1 MTLRRRVDASVLRW
15 QARLDSAWADRV
27 VPWATAAGL
36 FVVLALL
43 ALAHARSL
51 ESPVDLAGYSQAA
64 WLIQQGLDP
73 VMTATTDLPVLS
85 QQAAF
90 LFVPLAWAISP
101 LPIAPA
107 LLVIQ
112 SAALA
117 IGAVPV
123 WKIARRHAN
132 LRTGGAGALLFA
144 YCFYPAVH
152 NLNLDGFHPE
162 TIALPALL
170 FGIYWGMAD
179 RWRLFMA
186 MCVLVVL
193 TRADLGLAVAGL
205 GGVLVL
211 NKHPRRG
218 ALTIVAGTAWTV
230 LAIAVIQP
238 HYASGD
244 FPHLDAFAAFGDTPL
259 SALWGMIVHP
269 GQVLGQLISEQNF
282 QLLVFLLAPVLFLP
296 LLAPRYLVPILPLQ
310 FLYMLADVPSSAVFG
325 QQTVAITAF
334 VFLATAFAL
343 AKIGRLGVEKIIV
356 DRRVLYALVLA
367 STVFF
372 IHDAAA
378 SPYRAPWNWGGRD
391 VVDQAR
397 VNAAESFPDDAAV
410 RASPSLLS
418 LLAQREEVFP
428 LDAGDRPDGAAA
440 ADGVDVVVLDQS
452 QVPDWTIVEQQV
464 FRLQLDSLGFDKV
477 SEAEGIEVFVRR
489 DSAAAAE
496 GGP

>member
-1 MTLRRRVDASVLRW
+1 
-15 QARLDSAWADRV
+15 
-27 VPWATAAGL
+27 
-36 FVVLALL
+36 
-43 ALAHARSL
+43 
-51 ESPVDLAGYSQAA
+51 
-64 WLIQQGLDP
+64 
-73 VMTATTDLPVLS
+73 
-85 QQAAF
+85 
-90 LFVPLAWAISP
+90 
-101 LPIAPA
+101 
-107 LLVIQ
+107 
-112 SAALA
+112 
-117 IGAVPV
+117 
-123 WKIARRHAN
+123 
-132 LRTGGAGALLFA
+132 
-144 YCFYPAVH
+144 
-152 NLNLDGFHPE
+152 
-162 TIALPALL
+162 
-170 FGIYWGMAD
+170 
-179 RWRLFMA
+179 
-186 MCVLVVL
+186 
-193 TRADLGLAVAGL
+193 
-205 GGVLVL
+205 
-211 NKHPRRG
+211 
-218 ALTIVAGTAWTV
+218 
-230 LAIAVIQP
+230 
-238 HYASGD
+238 
-244 FPHLDAFAAFGDTPL
+244 
-259 SALWGMIVHP
+259 
-269 GQVLGQLISEQNF
+269 
-282 QLLVFLLAPVLFLP
+282 
-296 LLAPRYLVPILPLQ
+296 LAPRYLVPILPLQ